1 MASTTSPTIDA
12 RRPEPEQGDAMRR
25 RITLLAAATAM
36 LAVLLLAVP
45 LGIFVSHGYVNDERL
60 ELQRAAASAA
70 ASLRGDH
77 PALGALRIDR
87 TEITAAVYDRAGRLI
102 DGTGPARAD
111 AIVRAALHGAESTAT
126 LGSDVAVAA
135 PISDGDQV
143 IAVVLLRSDL
153 RAAHHRGL
161 LAWLVI
167 AAIGVAAVLVAAGGA
182 LLLAR
187 RLSAPLERLRHAAR
201 RIGAGDLAARAP
213 LSGVAEFDT
222 MAATL
227 NDSAAQIQTMLG
239 RERSLSA
246 EVSHQLRTPLSGLRL
261 ELETLR
267 TSVPSSANVESALAA
282 VDRLE
287 TIIADV
293 IALARDLPVPQTAG
307 IAELIA
313 SAQQRWN
320 GPLAAVTRPLRV
332 IIDPGLP
339 EQIGIS
345 TPAATQILDVLL
357 DNARRHG
364 RGAVTIRVR
373 ALDGVIAVDVSDE
386 GPALLSEAHV
396 MFRRRDGLHDSG
408 IGLPFARKLA
418 EAENARV
425 ALTSHEPPTFSL
437 LATAAGPRVDTAADA
452 APPQGEDPQTVEV
465 GDTLPATRVSG
476 PRID

>member
-1 MASTTSPTIDA
+1 
-12 RRPEPEQGDAMRR
+12 MRR

-36 LAVLLLAVP
+36 LAVLLLALP
-45 LGIFVSHGYVNDERL
+45 LGIFVNHGYVNDERL

-77 PALGALRIDR
+77 PALASLRIDR
-87 TEITAAVYDRAGRLI
+87 SEITAAVYDRAGRLI
-102 DGTGPARAD
+102 DGTAPAQGD
-111 AIVRAALHGAESTAT
+111 ALVRTALHGAEAT
-126 LGSDVAVAA
+126 GTVGSDIAVAA

-153 RAAHHRGL
+153 SAAHHRGL

-167 AAIGVAAVLVAAGGA
+167 AGIGAAAVLVAAGGA
-182 LLLAR
+182 LVLAR

-201 RIGAGDLAARAP
+201 RIGAGDLDARAP

-222 MAATL
+222 LAATL
-227 NDSAAQIQTMLG
+227 NDSAARIQTMLG

-261 ELETLR
+261 ELESLR
-267 TSVPSSANVESALAA
+267 TSVPSTTTVESALAA

-293 IALARDLPVPQTAG
+293 IALARDLPVPQTADV
-307 IAELIA
+307 AELIA
-313 SAQQRWN
+313 SAQQRWH

-332 IIDPGLP
+332 VIEPGLP
-339 EQIGIS
+339 EQIRIS
-345 TPAATQILDVLL
+345 TAAAAQILDVLL

-386 GPALLSEAHV
+386 GPALLRESHV
-396 MFRRRDGLHDSG
+396 MFRHRDGLHDSG

-425 ALTSHEPPTFSL
+425 ALTSDEPPTFSL
-437 LATAAGPRVDTAADA
+437 LATAAGQRVDTAAHA
-452 APPQGEDPQTVEV
+452 VPPQGDDPRTTE
-465 GDTLPATRVSG
+465 GGTPALPRKSTDRE
-476 PRID
+476 PTDQ

>member
-1 MASTTSPTIDA
+1 
-12 RRPEPEQGDAMRR
+12 MRR

-70 ASLRGDH
+70 ASLRGDR
-77 PALGALRIDR
+77 PALGSLRIDR
-87 TEITAAVYDRAGRLI
+87 SEITAAVYDRVGRLV
-102 DGTGPARAD
+102 DGTGPARGNSL
-111 AIVRAALHGAESTAT
+111 VLAALRGAESTAN
-126 LGSDVAVAA
+126 LGSDIAVAA

-153 RAAHHRGL
+153 SAAHHRGL
-161 LAWLVI
+161 LAWFVI
-167 AAIGVAAVLVAAGGA
+167 AAIGVGAVVVAAGGA

-201 RIGAGDLAARAP
+201 RIGAGDLDARAP

-222 MAATL
+222 LAATL
-227 NDSAAQIQTMLG
+227 NDSAARIQRMLG
-239 RERSLSA
+239 RERSLSV

-261 ELETLR
+261 ELESLR
-267 TSVPSSANVESALAA
+267 ASVPSTSKVESALAA

-287 TIIADV
+287 TIISDV
-293 IALARDLPVPQTAG
+293 IALARDLPVPQTTN

-313 SAQQRWN
+313 SAEQRWH
-320 GPLAAVTRPLRV
+320 GPLAELTRPLRV
-332 IIDPGLP
+332 SIDPDLP

-364 RGAVTIRVR
+364 RGAVAIHVR

-386 GPALLSEAHV
+386 GPALVREAHV
-396 MFRRRDGLHDSG
+396 MFRHRDGAHGTG

-437 LATAAGPRVDTAADA
+437 LATAAG
-452 APPQGEDPQTVEV
+452 Q
-465 GDTLPATRVSG
+465 
-476 PRID
+476 RIDIAAET